1 MSTHVTQIFDP
12 FAASPS
18 GFDLRLALLAVVL
31 SYAIFRYRQLCS
43 EYRGE
48 TAYGI
53 QNNCQPITATIPYR
67 WPGGL
72 DLLKLQYDANA
83 AQRLLAYQTPTF
95 EKFGPNLEIKL
106 FGNSGYITLDPLNV
120 EAVLSTRFEDYGLGS
135 RSDGLFRFLGEGIF
149 TQDGNSWK
157 HSRELLRRPFMRIP
171 YQNLEGFNEH
181 LDDIISTLLT
191 FAKNGA
197 TVDLKPLFFRF
208 TLATTTALI
217 FGQPV
222 KSFDGEEQNSFSNS
236 FDYASMISGLRIRL
250 ADLYFLYT
258 PSRFK
263 QACSD
268 VRKYAFDFVERA
280 LADSGNDNG
289 DEDAKYA
296 FIRDLYDELKNPEL
310 VRDQLVHVLIAGRD
324 TTACLLS
331 WT

>member
-1 MSTHVTQIFDP
+1 MHVTRVFDA

-31 SYAIFRYRQLCS
+31 SYAIFRYLQHCL
-43 EYRGE
+43 EYRSE

-53 QNNCQPITATIPYR
+53 QNSCQPITATIPYR

-72 DLLKLQYDANA
+72 DLLKRQYDANA
-83 AQRLLAYQTPTF
+83 AQELLAYQTPIL

-120 EAVLSTRFEDYGLGS
+120 EAVLSTRFKDYGLGS

-149 TQDGNSWK
+149 TQDGNKWR

-171 YQNLEGFNEH
+171 YQNLEGFKEH
-181 LDDIISTLLT
+181 LDDIISTLST
-191 FAKNGA
+191 FAKKGA
-197 TVDLKPLFFRF
+197 TVDLQPLFFRF

-222 KSFDGEEQNSFSNS
+222 KSFDGEEQNSFSNG

-268 VRKYAFDFVERA
+268 VRKYAFDFVQQA
-280 LADSGNDNG
+280 LADTGNDNG
-289 DEDAKYA
+289 VRDSKYA
-296 FIRDLYDELKNPEL
+296 FIRDLYDELKDPEL

-331 WT
+331 WTL